1 MTAPPRPLAS
11 SALVADDAT
20 IAVDSARDHPA
31 RRAAKRLDHG
41 HARIVARAQAY
52 IAANLAEPIAI
63 DALAAAAC
71 TTRRTLHRAF
81 VQVLGVSPRD
91 HVMRLRLQRIRSDLE
106 AAAGDACTVADIAN
120 RWGIGELG
128 RFAARYR
135 ALFGELPSATLARA
149 RTPHSDIGTKCM
161 TDCHEL
167 HRRVLGDRALIHCR
181 SSRAAHPRTARSTA
195 RGRRR
200 FSQSRPPGA
209 VVK

>member
-1 MTAPPRPLAS
+1 MTIPSCTLPSTTL
-11 SALVADDAT
+11 ADDHEA
-20 IAVDSARDHPA
+20 SAADTTADHPA
-31 RRAAKRLDHG
+31 RRPAVRPGHG
-41 HARIVARAQAY
+41 HWRIVARAKAY

-91 HVMRLRLQRIRSDLE
+91 HVLRLRLQRIRADLE
-106 AAAGDACTVADIAN
+106 AAVGDACTVADVAN

-149 RTPHSDIGTKCM
+149 RIPHSRPDIGTK
-161 TDCHEL
+161 
-167 HRRVLGDRALIHCR
+167 
-181 SSRAAHPRTARSTA
+181 
-195 RGRRR
+195 
-200 FSQSRPPGA
+200 
-209 VVK
+209 